1 MSVGNIKKAS
11 VLFLQKR
18 SDSGM
23 KKIIEI
29 LRKYLPVCI
38 LLVVVIFCI
47 RYKKDLSV
55 EKILHYTPE
64 DPFKAAVLLLAL
76 YAVKSISFVFPI
88 AVLQLAVGHLFSTT
102 TALLVNFLG
111 RAITLALPYWMGS
124 FSGASMVKILTE
136 KYPKLKTV
144 VDYQN
149 GNPLYISFFMRT
161 LNFLPGD
168 AVSLF
173 LGAVKI
179 PFGLYMAGG
188 MLGTLPGVILSTVF
202 GANIKNPG
210 SPAFWLSAVLL
221 VLISVSSMLIHR
233 YRSAKKSE
241 NAEK

>member
-1 MSVGNIKKAS
+1 
-11 VLFLQKR
+11 
-18 SDSGM
+18 M
-23 KKIIEI
+23 KKMIDNI
-29 LRKYLPVCI
+29 RKYLPAVL
-38 LLVVVIFCI
+38 LLVLLLFCI
-47 RYKKDLSV
+47 RYREDLSV
-55 EKILHYTPE
+55 EKILRYTPKE
-64 DPFKAAVLLLAL
+64 PLKAALLMLVF
-76 YAVKSISFVFPI
+76 YAVKSVSFVFPI
-88 AVLQLAVGHLFSTT
+88 AVLQLAVGHLFSTG

-111 RAITLALPYWMGS
+111 RAVTLALPYWMGR
-124 FSGASMVKILTE
+124 FSGSSMVENLTS

-179 PFGLYMAGG
+179 PFEVYMLGG
-188 MLGTLPGVILSTVF
+188 MLGTFILATIF

-221 VLISVSSMLIHR
+221 VMISVFSILIHR
-233 YRSAKKSE
+233 YISGKK
-241 NAEK
+241 K

>member
-1 MSVGNIKKAS
+1 
-11 VLFLQKR
+11 
-18 SDSGM
+18 M
-23 KKIIEI
+23 KKFVKN
-29 LRKYLPVCI
+29 LKKYLPAVLLLTVILICI
-38 LLVVVIFCI
+38 H
-47 RYKKDLSV
+47 YKKDLSV
-55 EKILHYTPE
+55 DKIINYSPE
-64 DPFKAAVLLLAL
+64 DPFKAALLLLAL

-88 AVLQLAVGHLFSTT
+88 AVLQLAVGHLFSTG

-111 RAITLALPYWMGS
+111 RAITLALPYWMGY
-124 FSGASMVKILTE
+124 FSGSSMVESLTE
-136 KYPKLKTV
+136 KYPKMKTV

-179 PFGLYMAGG
+179 PFVIYMAGG
-188 MLGTLPGVILSTVF
+188 MLGTLPGVVLSTVF

-221 VLISVSSMLIHR
+221 VMISVSSMLIHR
-233 YRSAKKSE
+233 YLSRKK
-241 NAEK
+241 K

>member
-1 MSVGNIKKAS
+1 
-11 VLFLQKR
+11 
-18 SDSGM
+18 M
-23 KKIIEI
+23 KKMIDNI
-29 LRKYLPVCI
+29 RKYLPVVFLFV
-38 LLVVVIFCI
+38 LLFFCI
-47 RYKKDLSV
+47 RYRKDLSV
-55 EKILHYTPE
+55 EKILRYTPKE
-64 DPFKAAVLLLAL
+64 PVKATLLMLVF
-76 YAVKSISFVFPI
+76 YAVKSVSFVFPI
-88 AVLQLAVGHLFSTT
+88 AVLQLAVGHLFSTG

-111 RAITLALPYWMGS
+111 RAVTLAIPYWMGR
-124 FSGASMVKILTE
+124 FSGSSMVENLTS

-179 PFGLYMAGG
+179 PFGIYMLGG
-188 MLGTLPGVILSTVF
+188 MLGTLPGVILATIF

-221 VLISVSSMLIHR
+221 VMISVFSILIHR
-233 YRSAKKSE
+233 YISGKK
-241 NAEK
+241 K

>member
-1 MSVGNIKKAS
+1 M
-11 VLFLQKR
+11 
-18 SDSGM
+18 
-23 KKIIEI
+23 
-29 LRKYLPVCI
+29 
-38 LLVVVIFCI
+38 
-47 RYKKDLSV
+47 
-55 EKILHYTPE
+55 EKILRYTPKE
-64 DPFKAAVLLLAL
+64 PVKAALLMLVF
-76 YAVKSISFVFPI
+76 YAVKSVSFVFPI
-88 AVLQLAVGHLFSTT
+88 AILQLAVGHLFSTG

-111 RAITLALPYWMGS
+111 RAVTLALPYWMGR
-124 FSGASMVKILTE
+124 FSGSSMVENLTS

-179 PFGLYMAGG
+179 PFEVYMLGG
-188 MLGTLPGVILSTVF
+188 MLGTFPGVILATIF

-221 VLISVSSMLIHR
+221 VMISVFSILIHR
-233 YRSAKKSE
+233 HISRKK
-241 NAEK
+241 K